1 MRFKDI
7 LNNQKEV
14 AYAKDLRQN
23 LVIEIEERI
32 KMSVMR
38 NL

>member
-14 AYAKDLRQN
+14 VYVKDLRQN

>member
-1 MRFKDI
+1 MRFKDT

-14 AYAKDLRQN
+14 AYVKDLRQN

-32 KMSVMR
+32 KMSMMR

>member
-14 AYAKDLRQN
+14 AYVKDLRQN

>member
-1 MRFKDI
+1 MRFKDT

-14 AYAKDLRQN
+14 AYVKDLRQN
-23 LVIEIEERI
+23 LMIKMKEKI
-32 KMSVMR
+32 KMSMMK

>member
-14 AYAKDLRQN
+14 AYVKDLRQN

-32 KMSVMR
+32 KMPVMR

>member
-1 MRFKDI
+1 MRFKDT

-14 AYAKDLRQN
+14 AYVKDLRQN

-32 KMSVMR
+32 KMSMMR
-38 NL
+38 NF

>member
-1 MRFKDI
+1 MRFKDT

-14 AYAKDLRQN
+14 AYVKDLRQN

-32 KMSVMR
+32 KMSMMR
-38 NL
+38 DL